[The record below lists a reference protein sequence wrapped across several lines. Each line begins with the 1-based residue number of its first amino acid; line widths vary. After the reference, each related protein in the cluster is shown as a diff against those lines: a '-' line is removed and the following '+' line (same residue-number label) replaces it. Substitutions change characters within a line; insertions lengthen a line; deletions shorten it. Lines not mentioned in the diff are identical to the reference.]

1 MFLPPSLEVEAVP
14 CCAVFGK
21 SQTAPIA
28 RPCVATRVLLAKN
41 PLLYPSFYS
50 IGKVS
55 PCSIFL
61 YFDMNFQTIL
71 ENFSHAPVLF
81 FFLGVLAVAVK
92 SDLEIP
98 VAISKFLG
106 IYLLFDIGIKG
117 GEHLYESGFTLQV
130 ITVMLVCVLASFCFP
145 FITYYVLRRKFSNA
159 DAGSVAAAYGS
170 ISAVTFATATS
181 FLETQNISFGG
192 YMVAGMALMESPAI
206 IAGLIIINM
215 NKSPKEIEDLE
226 GQTSTGYGHIIRE
239 AFFNGSVFLLIG
251 SMVIGYL
258 VGTSGKDELTPF
270 VSDIFVGMLSLYML
284 DMGLIAARRMKELK
298 NNASFALA
306 FGLLFPLVAASIS
319 IALCY
324 ALEYSVGDT
333 LLQTVLLAS
342 ASYIAVPAAMRLAV
356 PEANMSIM
364 LPMTL
369 GITFTFNI
377 AIGIPTYYYIIQTLW

>member
-1 MFLPPSLEVEAVP
+1 
-14 CCAVFGK
+14 
-21 SQTAPIA
+21 
-28 RPCVATRVLLAKN
+28 
-41 PLLYPSFYS
+41 
-50 IGKVS
+50 
-55 PCSIFL
+55 
-61 YFDMNFQTIL
+61 MNFNTIL

-81 FFLGVLAVAVK
+81 FFLGAIAVFVK

-98 VAISKFLG
+98 PAISKFLG

-130 ITVMLVCVLASFCFP
+130 VTVMLVCILASFCFP
-145 FITYYVLRRKFSNA
+145 FLTYHILKRKFSTE
-159 DAGSVAAAYGS
+159 DAGAVAAAYGS

-181 FLETQNISFGG
+181 FLETQQVSFGG

-206 IAGLIIINM
+206 IAGLILINM
-215 NKSPKEIEDLE
+215 HKKKMTIGGEDTAPLN
-226 GQTSTGYGHIIRE
+226 YRHIIRE

-251 SMVIGYL
+251 SMLIGYL
-258 VGTSGKDELTPF
+258 VGNSGKDELTPF

-298 NNASFALA
+298 NNVSFALV
-306 FGLLFPLVAASIS
+306 FGLIFPFVSAALSIM
-319 IALCY
+319 ICY
-324 ALEYSVGDT
+324 ALEYSIGDA

-369 GITFTFNI
+369 GITFTLNI
-377 AIGIPTYYYIIQTLW
+377 AIGIPTYFYIIQSIW